1 MQDKVES
8 TVKKAI
14 KELKKS
20 KDIDVD
26 LNQSGMSQRQ
36 ESKGVIT
43 HGATTI
49 LSEIDSPNRI
59 SPQVQ
64 ITR

>member
-26 LNQSGMSQRQ
+26 LNQSGMS
-36 ESKGVIT
+36 
-43 HGATTI
+43 
-49 LSEIDSPNRI
+49 
-59 SPQVQ
+59 
-64 ITR
+64 